1 MRVDPHA
8 LYVSAYRREGSS
20 VRRLRD
26 DEIRELR
33 DARHE
38 TRFEDEPVALW
49 SEVELDRELASS
61 LVEGMRLRNGLTMP
75 LDVEDA
81 LRNRGALVASAE
93 GDRVTVAGLLAVAA
107 QPTRWLPGARLRFLR
122 IEGTEER
129 FGTERN
135 VVKDEWIDGAVARI
149 IARFREFM
157 RAQVR
162 EDDFLGADG
171 KFHREPEYPQFA
183 WEEAVTNALAHRSY
197 VPSNAC
203 VFVRMF
209 DDRLEI
215 ESPGG
220 FPAMFATT
228 DRGGGLASVRLG
240 DLYSHPRNPKLCG
253 LLQYLDVVR
262 LAREGTRRML
272 KETQD
277 MGLPPP
283 ELDELSAARV
293 RVTLRNDL
301 ERRRRDRSVAIPHA
315 MWDEID
321 RGLADELLI
330 YRNFARNALATANA
344 DGRLPPSAIV
354 DRIILERADV
364 DAAEKKQT
372 LALVASDALTARH
385 RERLMDLLETGSLG
399 EIEDSLIE
407 RLARFDD
414 AVDRA
419 LRWIESHYETKPDV
433 GDSFYRI
440 LARRIGKRPP
450 PPRDL
455 IERLRRVSQAHA
467 AQSPWARTVYVDITG
482 RQP

>member
-1 MRVDPHA
+1 
-8 LYVSAYRREGSS
+8 
-20 VRRLRD
+20 
-26 DEIRELR
+26 
-33 DARHE
+33 
-38 TRFEDEPVALW
+38 
-49 SEVELDRELASS
+49 
-61 LVEGMRLRNGLTMP
+61 
-75 LDVEDA
+75 
-81 LRNRGALVASAE
+81 
-93 GDRVTVAGLLAVAA
+93 
-107 QPTRWLPGARLRFLR
+107 
-122 IEGTEER
+122 
-129 FGTERN
+129 
-135 VVKDEWIDGAVARI
+135 
-149 IARFREFM
+149 
-157 RAQVR
+157 
-162 EDDFLGADG
+162 
-171 KFHREPEYPQFA
+171 
-183 WEEAVTNALAHRSY
+183 
-197 VPSNAC
+197 
-203 VFVRMF
+203 
-209 DDRLEI
+209 
-215 ESPGG
+215 
-220 FPAMFATT
+220 
-228 DRGGGLASVRLG
+228 
-240 DLYSHPRNPKLCG
+240 
-253 LLQYLDVVR
+253 
-262 LAREGTRRML
+262 
-272 KETQD
+272 
-277 MGLPPP
+277 
-283 ELDELSAARV
+283 
-293 RVTLRNDL
+293 
-301 ERRRRDRSVAIPHA
+301 

-354 DRIILERADV
+354 DRIISLLERAYV